1 MVRNNKGGRNTK
13 KMGRKFAGGKG
24 GNSGHS
30 RQVRFSDCAEE
41 MYACVTRY
49 FGSGMCDVK
58 CIDGQTRL
66 CIIRKKFKGRS
77 KRDNMITLGSYVLI
91 GVRDWEVV
99 EVGKKRKCDL
109 LEVYS
114 SSDMEQIKKYLS
126 EEEWEV
132 IRVRGEDAGPRD
144 EDDDGISFVDSE
156 MAEYMQEQEELME
169 NKKITGKVSGVHF
182 GPSKGKSD
190 VASPKSKHGEGGDGG
205 GGTSSSSSEEDEI
218 DIDEI

>member
-58 CIDGQTRL
+58 CIDGETRL

-132 IRVRGEDAGPRD
+132 IRVRGEDARPRD
-144 EDDDGISFVDSE
+144 DDDDGISFVDGE
-156 MAEYMQEQEELME
+156 MAEYMQEQEEMIME
-169 NKKITGKVSGVHF
+169 NKKIVGKVSGVHF
-182 GPSKGKSD
+182 GPKKGEPRSEFSSSLSSKAKEKEED
-190 VASPKSKHGEGGDGG
+190 A
-205 GGTSSSSSEEDEI
+205 SSSSDEDI
-218 DIDEI
+218 DIDDI